1 MSQTQAQPRIMITLE
16 NGSQVAALT
25 PERLEQIVN
34 GMIAKGKI
42 LTMADDKRYI
52 KGLAIQGNGNAHEG
66 AIGLRYIYNVDLLS
80 QVAMTA
86 PKAEAAL
93 AEIHQSLK
101 DGANLLSIHNACRA
115 YLNAVTVSF
124 SVATQAFDA
133 GQLVQASVRTV
144 TTDNG
149 SLITLEKVTAQ
160 AAEVLK
166 ARPDLKMN
174 FGFKREAVELKTEGA
189 KNEEKID
196 VKAALGADKVVS

>member
-1 MSQTQAQPRIMITLE
+1 MSQTQAQPRLMVTLE
-16 NGSQVAALT
+16 NGSQVQALT

-52 KGLAIQGNGNAHEG
+52 KGLAIQGNGNAYEG
-66 AIGLRYIYNVDLLS
+66 AIGLRFIYNVDLLS

-86 PKAEAAL
+86 PKAVAAL
-93 AEIHQSLK
+93 EAIHQSLA
-101 DGANLLSIHNACRA
+101 DGADLLSIHNACRA

-124 SVATQAFDA
+124 SVATQAFNA
-133 GQLVQASVRTV
+133 GELVQASVRTV
-144 TTDNG
+144 TTENG

-166 ARPDLKMN
+166 ARPELKMS
-174 FGFKREAVELKTEGA
+174 FGFKRNAVELPTGKKEEG
-189 KNEEKID
+189 NID
-196 VKAALGADKVVS
+196 IAAAIGANKVVS